1 MSNKIILHSCG
12 GAGISIADKAITY
25 LRNNENEKKA
35 QLVMHGLDTS
45 ETNYPNTREFKT
57 VADFWKMENI
67 NLDDSYFD
75 GSGGVRGHNSESIV
89 KGVQAYLDAKKYLAP
104 KKGELHV
111 ILAGASGGSGNIIAS
126 MLLKNL
132 LDKGVPV
139 TLIIVGDDNSAKAA
153 ENTRKALTTLNSIAG
168 AKRKRITTMRLLF
181 NNNKEGN
188 NILSAYEDVDAEVAI
203 HIDVLRTFNG
213 ELRDLD
219 FQDLVNIVSPKGE
232 DFSLPIGMYT
242 LQSRIGE
249 NKEVTNDKTIV
260 MTRTIITNPETF
272 KGISVMHSKIGQI
285 SDESLKEKVINNYNV
300 DGVPSN
306 INLLLISGGL
316 KSELDY
322 LTERETTIKENLDKI
337 KLDMVAVV
345 DSDEQD
351 ENGLVL

>member
-1 MSNKIILHSCG
+1 MNNQIILHSCG
-12 GAGISIADKAITY
+12 GAGISIADKAIAF

-35 QLVMHGLDTS
+35 KLVMHCLDTS
-45 ETNYPNTREFKT
+45 ETNYPNTKELKT

-153 ENTRKALTTLNSIAG
+153 ENTRKALITLNSIAG
-168 AKRKRITTMRLLF
+168 NKRKRITTMRLLF
-181 NNNKEGN
+181 NNNKDSG
-188 NILSAYEDVDAEVAI
+188 NILSAYEDVDAEIAI
-203 HIDVLRTFNG
+203 HLDVLRTFNG

-219 FQDLVNIVSPKGE
+219 FQDLVNIVCPKGE
-232 DFSLPIGMYT
+232 DFSLPVGMYT

-249 NKEVTNDKTIV
+249 NKEVANDKTIV
-260 MTRTIITNPETF
+260 MTRTIVTNPEAF
-272 KGISVMHSKIGQI
+272 KSIDVMHSKIGQI
-285 SDESLKEKVINNYNV
+285 SDESLREKVTANYSVENI
-300 DGVPSN
+300 PSN

-316 KSELDY
+316 KAELDY
-322 LTERETTIKENLDKI
+322 LEDKETTIKESFNKI
-337 KLDMVAVV
+337 KADIVEAV
-345 DSDEQD
+345 DKDKQD
-351 ENGLVL
+351 ANGLVL